1 MFGADVILNTV
12 KLCMMYWAAS
22 AVLLIIM
29 IYVAT
34 FRASAHNPM
43 LIPEKAFHD
52 KSCGSLEACEKQI

>member
-1 MFGADVILNTV
+1 MVGADVILNTV

-34 FRASAHNPM
+34 FHASAHNPM
-43 LIPEKAFHD
+43 LIPEKN
-52 KSCGSLEACEKQI
+52 IP